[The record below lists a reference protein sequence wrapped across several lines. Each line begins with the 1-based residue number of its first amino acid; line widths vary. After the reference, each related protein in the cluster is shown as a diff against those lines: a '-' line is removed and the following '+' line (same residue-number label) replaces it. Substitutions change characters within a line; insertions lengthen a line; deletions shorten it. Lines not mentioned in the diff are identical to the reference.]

1 LNGQEPVTYKQE
13 SNRHRLSYEFEE
25 FVALIENKNECH
37 IVIPYVMRVM
47 QEIAIAQER
56 MEQGIQIRE
65 GER

>member
-1 LNGQEPVTYKQE
+1 MVCYIRICGGNEKCFNQQ
-13 SNRHRLSYEFEE
+13 
-25 FVALIENKNECH
+25 NKSECH